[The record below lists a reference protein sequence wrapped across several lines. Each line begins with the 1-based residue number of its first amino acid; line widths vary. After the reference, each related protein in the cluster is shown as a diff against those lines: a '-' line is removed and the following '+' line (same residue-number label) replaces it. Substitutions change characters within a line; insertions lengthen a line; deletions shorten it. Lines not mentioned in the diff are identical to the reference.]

1 MSYYLNLSFCKRLID
16 DSNIYE
22 ELKRVANLQKNN
34 IDKVVKSIIGYLPNY
49 MSSLIANKKLNMLD
63 FITPENQ
70 YMLVDAFTVKFLY
83 WKKFKLLAIV
93 GPIDD
98 NNYYNVE
105 FYNNTDQDV
114 ELSTWSCLQVEADC
128 RKLFNDIIQST
139 VNETNLA
146 DVLKEYEDFEES
158 DLEYKKRSYV
168 YNKIEQLLEIKR
180 YLYDSDADIDV
191 FLFGPNLTDKEKT
204 NIYLS
209 ATKLMNAE
217 IENFNRS

>member
-22 ELKRVANLQKNN
+22 ELRRIANLQKNSV
-34 IDKVVKSIIGYLPNY
+34 DKVIKSVIGYLPNY
-49 MSSLIANKKLNMLD
+49 TSSLLAKKSLNMFE

-70 YMLVDAFTVKFLY
+70 YMLLDAFTVKFLY
-83 WKKFKLLAIV
+83 WKKFKLLAVV

-191 FLFGPNLTDKEKT
+191 FLFGPNLTDKERT

>member
-22 ELKRVANLQKNN
+22 ELRRIASLQKNN
-34 IDKVVKSIIGYLPNY
+34 VDEVVKSIIGYLPNY

-70 YMLVDAFTVKFLY
+70 YMLIDAFTVKFLY

-98 NNYYNVE
+98 DNYYNVE

-146 DVLKEYEDFEES
+146 DVLKEYEDFEEA

-168 YNKIEQLLEIKR
+168 YNQIEQLLEIKR
-180 YLYDSDADIDV
+180 YLYDSDADVDV
-191 FLFGPNLTDKEKT
+191 FLFGPNLTDNEKT